1 MAKKYVLDAYDKDNG
16 EYLTIARSDNDEEL
30 KRLGENLWQ
39 TFDLR
44 NRISSEPIDWLE
56 ISNAKTLDTLW
67 VFDSYTEKWKT
78 AF

>member
-1 MAKKYVLDAYDKDNG
+1 MGKKYVLDAYDKGSG
-16 EYLTIARSDNDEEL
+16 EYLTIARSDSDEEL
-30 KRLGENLWQ
+30 KALGTNLWK

-44 NRISSEPIDWLE
+44 NRTNGEPIDWLE

-67 VFDSYTEKWKT
+67 VFGSYTEEWET